1 MRIRLFTDE
10 TIDLDL
16 PGIHSGLAN
25 ISPSIAWTL
34 GISKVNLS
42 GDYIEFPKTYKS
54 IAKNIIEE
62 SSDDDLTF
70 IFTEKPY
77 DNNYFWDSGSEK
89 IKIVSL
95 YGWDHLTTL
104 PRNNGAIYFIVAIII
119 RSLGI
124 GKSHKEKNTGCIN
137 DFWQDKTG
145 VDSGMRSAF
154 ICIKCLP
161 LSKRKEISHDG
172 KIIKELDLILDNL
185 SSASRFN
192 KDVSE
197 SWNIS
202 NAKSI
207 FQVFLCHNSQDKLE
221 IRELNEKLKSRGV
234 KTWFDEEQLPPGR
247 AWQELLEQQI
257 QEIGA
262 AAVVVGESGLGPWQ
276 NSEMRA
282 FISEFVDRKCPV
294 IPVILKSCKT
304 VPQLPIFLRQFTWV
318 DFRKPEPDPIERLL
332 WGITGT
338 KPKPG
343 SGV

>member
-1 MRIRLFTDE
+1 MKIRIFADD

-16 PGIHSGLAN
+16 PSIQLGLAN
-25 ISPSIAWTL
+25 TAPSITWNL
-34 GISKVNLS
+34 GKARVKFP

-54 IAKNIIEE
+54 LSRTVVTE
-62 SSDDDLTF
+62 SAHDDHVY

-89 IKIVSL
+89 VIILSL
-95 YGWDHLTTL
+95 FGWDHLTTL
-104 PRNNGAIYFIVAIII
+104 PRNNGTVYFIIALLVRA
-119 RSLGI
+119 LGI
-124 GKSHKEKNTGCIN
+124 GKSHRSKNTGCIN

-154 ICIKCLP
+154 ICAKCLP
-161 LSKRKEISHDG
+161 PLKSKQSTHEAAVL
-172 KIIKELDLILDNL
+172 KELNLVLDQL
-185 SSASRFN
+185 SSASRAN
-192 KDVSE
+192 MDIAD
-197 SWNIS
+197 SWN
-202 NAKSI
+202 KSSVNTA
-207 FQVFLCHNSQDKLE
+207 FQVFLCHNSQDKPE
-221 IRELNEKLKSRGV
+221 IRELNSQLCGRGIA
-234 KTWFDEEQLPPGR
+234 TWFDEEQLPPGR

-257 QEIGA
+257 QEIGS
-262 AAVVVGESGLGPWQ
+262 AAVLVGSSGLGPWQ

-304 VPQLPIFLRQFTWV
+304 VPQLPLFLRQFTWV

-338 KPKPG
+338 KPQRRG
-343 SGV
+343 GA